1 MKQQVNGYVQEP
13 MATPV
18 QQQQQ
23 TEGEQQH
30 DAVVQE
36 DHQQI
41 NSTGHVG
48 NSEAQEFSLAIKPK
62 GPPLFKLSAL
72 YKSRLKTCIFLHFLL
87 FFGMLAK
94 LSEDILDRMD
104 IFILELEELFIP
116 KPLPFEYLWTG
127 SIICAILG
135 LRALS
140 RNRLSSL
147 RNYAAGTVVVGVC
160 PLLCAA
166 VWFYPDVA
174 EYAEKKQEA
183 EVEKWQGIPVGV
195 LWYFF
200 IVVALQVH
208 FYSIYFAFKLIKIW
222 RVKLKRA

>member
-1 MKQQVNGYVQEP
+1 
-13 MATPV
+13 
-18 QQQQQ
+18 
-23 TEGEQQH
+23 
-30 DAVVQE
+30 
-36 DHQQI
+36 
-41 NSTGHVG
+41 
-48 NSEAQEFSLAIKPK
+48 
-62 GPPLFKLSAL
+62 
-72 YKSRLKTCIFLHFLL
+72 
-87 FFGMLAK
+87 MLAK

>member
-13 MATPV
+13 MAAP
-18 QQQQQ
+18 Q
-23 TEGEQQH
+23 TEIEQE
-30 DAVVQE
+30 AVVQE

-41 NSTGHVG
+41 NSTAHVG
-48 NSEAQEFSLAIKPK
+48 TSEAQEFSLAIKPK

-87 FFGMLAK
+87 FFAMLAK

-116 KPLPFEYLWTG
+116 KPMPFEYLWTG
-127 SIICAILG
+127 SIIFAIIG

-147 RNYAAGTVVVGVC
+147 NSYAAGTVVLGIC
-160 PLLCAA
+160 PLLFAA
-166 VWFYPDVA
+166 IWFYSDVA

-183 EVEKWQGIPVGV
+183 EIEKWQGIPVG
-195 LWYFF
+195 LWWYGF
-200 IVVALQVH
+200 ITVAVQVH
-208 FYSIYFAFKLIKIW
+208 LYSLFFAFKLIKIW